1 MDQPTPEQYQP
12 RLTPWEHAWRL
23 GVCLALSALVW
34 QPVAVEQWQRSPWL
48 FWIDV
53 ALGAAAYVLV
63 FWRRSQPLL
72 VAVATSVLCLGSGIA
87 HGPATLASVSLAT
100 RQQIRPVLVVAA
112 VGIVASQGYHDWQVA
127 SVAEEPIWLSF
138 EFNVAITAG
147 ILGWGMYIG
156 SRRELL
162 WTLRARAE
170 RAEAEQEMRV
180 ARARSNERGRI
191 AREMHDV
198 LAHRIS
204 QISVLAGAL
213 GIRQDLTPDAMRDHA
228 QLIQARSHEAL
239 EDLRAVLGVLR
250 DDRTGDV
257 LDRPQPTYADL
268 AELVDEAREAGLTVD
283 FEDRVTESPVPDV
296 LGRTVYRIVQEGMT
310 NAHKHAP
317 GSRLSVCVTGAPGQ
331 GLEVVLRNP
340 VGFARSLAPGSGLG
354 LIGLTERA
362 DLHGGRL
369 DYRRDGATWVLRGWI
384 PWAA

>member
-1 MDQPTPEQYQP
+1 MDGPTPEQYQP
-12 RLTPWEHAWRL
+12 RLTPWGHAWRL
-23 GVCLALSALVW
+23 AACVALSATAW
-34 QPVAVEQWQRSPWL
+34 WGAVVDQWQDAPAL
-48 FWIDV
+48 FWLDLV
-53 ALGAAAYVLV
+53 AGLAAYVLL
-63 FWRRSQPLL
+63 FYRRRWPLTIAL
-72 VAVATSVLCLGSGIA
+72 VVAGLSIVSGLA
-87 HGPATLASVSLAT
+87 AGPATLVSISLAT
-100 RQQIRPVLVVAA
+100 RQQLRKVVLVGV
-112 VGIVASQGYHDWQVA
+112 VGIVAAQGYSDWQT
-127 SVAEEPIWLSF
+127 ETTEPEWLIF
-138 EFNVAITAG
+138 GLNVAITIA
-147 ILGWGMYIG
+147 IMGWGMFIG

-162 WTLRARAE
+162 WTLRARVE

-180 ARARSNERGRI
+180 ARARSNERSRI

-213 GIRQDLTPDAMRDHA
+213 GFREDLGPGAMRDGA
-228 QLIQARSHEAL
+228 QMIQDRSHEAL

-250 DDRTGDV
+250 DDRTGEV

-268 AELVDEAREAGLTVD
+268 AGLVGEARDAGLTVD
-283 FEDRVTESPVPDV
+283 FEDRVGEGAVPEV

-317 GSRLSVCVTGAPGQ
+317 GSRLSVCVTGAPGE

-340 VGFARSLAPGSGLG
+340 VGFAGTLTPGSGLG
-354 LIGLTERA
+354 LIGLSERA

-369 DYRRDGATWVLRGWI
+369 DYRLEGATWVLRGWM

>member
-12 RLTPWEHAWRL
+12 RLTLWGHAWRVA
-23 GVCLALSALVW
+23 VCMVLSAVVW
-34 QPVAVEQWQRSPWL
+34 SGAVVGQWRDAPAL
-48 FWIDV
+48 FWLDLV
-53 ALGAAAYVLV
+53 VGLAAYVLM
-63 FWRRSQPLL
+63 FYRRHRPFTI
-72 VAVATSVLCLGSGIA
+72 AMVLSGVTIVSGLA
-87 HGPATLASVSLAT
+87 AGPATLASISLAT
-100 RQQIRPVLVVAA
+100 RQEFRKIVLVGVA
-112 VGIVASQGYHDWQVA
+112 GIIAAQGYSDWQTDA
-127 SVAEEPIWLSF
+127 TEPVWLIF
-138 EFNVAITAG
+138 GFNVAITIG
-147 ILGWGMYIG
+147 IMGWGMYIG

-180 ARARSNERGRI
+180 ARARSNERSRI

-213 GIRQDLTPDAMRDHA
+213 GFREDLTPGAMRDGA
-228 QLIQARSHEAL
+228 RMIQDRSHEAL
-239 EDLRAVLGVLR
+239 EDHRAVLGVLR
-250 DDRTGDV
+250 DDRTGEV

-268 AELVDEAREAGLTVD
+268 PGLVAEARDAGLTVD
-283 FEDRVTESPVPDV
+283 FEDQVSAGGVPEV

-317 GSRLSVCVTGAPGQ
+317 GSRLSVCITGAPGE

-354 LIGLTERA
+354 LIGLSERA

-369 DYRRDGATWVLRGWI
+369 DYHREGATWVLRGWI

>member
-1 MDQPTPEQYQP
+1 MDGPTPEQYQP
-12 RLTPWEHAWRL
+12 RLTPWEHTWRL
-23 GVCLALSALVW
+23 AVCAVLSGLAWSM
-34 QPVAVEQWQRSPWL
+34 AVVHQWTERPWL
-48 FWIDV
+48 FWLDIAIGIACYVLIFSPRRYPLTV
-53 ALGAAAYVLV
+53 ALVTGSL
-63 FWRRSQPLL
+63 
-72 VAVATSVLCLGSGIA
+72 AVASGIA
-87 HGPATLASVSLAT
+87 AGPATLAAVSLAT
-100 RQQIRPVLVVAA
+100 RQRIRPVLLVAV
-112 VGIVASQGYHDWQVA
+112 VGIVAGQGYNDWQA
-127 SVAEEPIWLSF
+127 APESRDPIWLTF
-138 EFNVAITAG
+138 AFNVAITAG
-147 ILGWGMYIG
+147 MLGWGMFIG

-180 ARARSNERGRI
+180 AQARGTERARI

-213 GIRQDLTPDAMRDHA
+213 GFRRDLTPEEMRDGA
-228 QLIQARSHEAL
+228 QQIQERSHEAL

-250 DDRTGDV
+250 DDRTGEV

-268 AELVDEAREAGLTVD
+268 AVLVEEAREAGLSVD
-283 FEDRVTESPVPDV
+283 FEDRVAAHTVPDV

-317 GSRLSVCVTGAPGQ
+317 GSRLSVCVAGAPGS

-340 VGFARSLAPGSGLG
+340 MGFARSQAPGSGLG
-354 LIGLTERA
+354 LIGLSERA

-369 DYRRDGATWVLRGWI
+369 DYRREGTTWVLRGWI

>member
-1 MDQPTPEQYQP
+1 MDGPTPEQYQP
-12 RLTPWEHAWRL
+12 RLTPWGHTWRL
-23 GVCLALSALVW
+23 AVCLVLSGVVW
-34 QPVAVEQWQRSPWL
+34 SGAVVDQWRDAPPL
-48 FWIDV
+48 FWIDLVVGVV
-53 ALGAAAYVLV
+53 AFVLV
-63 FWRRSQPLL
+63 FYRRRWPLVIAL
-72 VAVATSVLCLGSGIA
+72 SLSALTIVSGVAA
-87 HGPATLASVSLAT
+87 GPATLASISLAT
-100 RQQIRPVLVVAA
+100 RQEFRRIVLVGV
-112 VGIVASQGYHDWQVA
+112 VGIIASQGYADWQTDGT
-127 SVAEEPIWLSF
+127 EPAWLTF
-138 EFNVAITAG
+138 GFNVAITIG
-147 ILGWGMYIG
+147 MMGWGMYIG

-180 ARARSNERGRI
+180 ARARSTERARI

-213 GIRQDLTPDAMRDHA
+213 GFREDLTPQAMRDGA
-228 QLIQARSHEAL
+228 QMIQERSREAL

-250 DDRTGDV
+250 DDLTGEV

-268 AELVDEAREAGLTVD
+268 PTLVAEARGAGLTVD
-283 FEDRVTESPVPDV
+283 FEDQVSEGAVPEV

-310 NAHKHAP
+310 NAQKHAP
-317 GSRLSVCVTGAPGQ
+317 GSRLSVCITGSPGA

-340 VGFARSLAPGSGLG
+340 VGFARSTAPGSGLG
-354 LIGLTERA
+354 LVGLSERA

-369 DYRRDGATWVLRGWI
+369 DYHREGATWVLRGWI